1 MAADCLGMDGSPA
14 FYLLTSDNRQ
24 MQKLATLSNSQH
36 SNTRNTPIAS
46 AAYLA
51 ETPEGV
57 ILNVRAQPRSSK
69 SGIDGLLGDALKVR
83 IRCAPVDGKANKE
96 LVETLADAFGIS
108 KSSVVFKGGETSK
121 TKRLLLRGVT
131 AERVKAVCNLV

>member
-1 MAADCLGMDGSPA
+1 MSC
-14 FYLLTSDNRQ
+14 FT
-24 MQKLATLSNSQH
+24 
-36 SNTRNTPIAS
+36 
-46 AAYLA
+46 

-57 ILNVRAQPRSSK
+57 VLNVRAQPRSSK

-96 LVETLADAFGIS
+96 LVETLADAFGVS

-131 AERVKAVCNLV
+131 AQQMGRLIPVNV